1 MRTLKKSLCLVL
13 AVVMMFSLCVFGV
26 SADTSFSDYSDIEY
40 IKAVDLLT
48 SLGVVTGYEDGSFD
62 PDGTLTRAE
71 GCAIITRLMKMDD
84 DLSGDAGFTDT
95 VGHWAEGYI
104 GYCVTQDIV
113 VGYGDGTFGPDD
125 TLTGY
130 AFMKMLLTAC
140 GYNAEEEGMTGTT
153 WTIGTATLAKDQ
165 DLTDDIS
172 GVSYNDGVSRD
183 VACQLAYNAAVK
195 VDMRKWKSTS
205 GSTIVVAGD
214 VSVVIADSGEY
225 YSKEDFMDEDNDDWW
240 HIITYTW
247 EADTDDTTDDFG
259 RPATKYYNIADVNID
274 ITVSESADVILTG
287 RNSTSAI
294 ASALSGYKFNLSVY
308 DSDSDSYTTKS
319 YSINNS
325 TDRNGT
331 IILDYYWLNG
341 AEQDAESL
349 SASGDTL
356 AEVIESL
363 GTNQNGSVIEFF
375 ANDPDNDDV
384 ITDIVV
390 IEYTVGEVT
399 KASTSGTVTSYTVKP
414 AGGGASVSNKEYD
427 SDDPDSAT
435 AKVAGSIAKDDI
447 VTYVLAE
454 GGLDGGEEVL
464 YIYATSS
471 VEGYYSAYST
481 GNNARVTVDDTSY
494 PIGRGVYYTDSEKI
508 SAENTDGYEAIF
520 GENDNDLTLYLDQYG
535 NAVWSDGDTSTN
547 SSASNYVFV
556 IETEESTSWGESEY
570 EVRYVTQEG
579 TRATVYADS
588 DSSYVLA
595 DGEVNQWLKRSTN
608 SDSSGY
614 YDFDTVSNS
623 YSTITGTLNN
633 SRLRSSQSTII
644 SNDDIIESDINDTDV
659 TSAKAD
665 SNTVFILRTKTST
678 YKVYSGLSKL
688 PTYTNL
694 GDEVLAYALIKNSS
708 GYAVA
713 VYVDLRDYST
723 TGDDDDDIIFLL
735 TRTGTEGSGYD
746 SSVGETYYT
755 YNVVMNG
762 VKTTVYSEDD
772 DLALGSRTLVT
783 YSEDGST
790 GWITDFTEVDY
801 SDDSTDTKYG
811 KFEIADNTDI
821 DFSDPTLSFTTTDGD
836 EESITLTDGCEV
848 YYLYGNGNTF
858 VSCDDGYD
866 LTGTTRDGAT
876 TQLFVIY
883 KSSSNHTAETVYL
896 WSSSALK

>member
-40 IKAVDLLT
+40 TKAVDLLT

-84 DLSGDAGFTDT
+84 DLSGSAGFTDT

-195 VDMRKWKSTS
+195 VNMRKWKSTS
-205 GSTIVVAGD
+205 GSTSVVAGD

-225 YSKEDFMDEDNDDWW
+225 YSKEDFMDDENDDWW

-247 EADTDDTTDDFG
+247 NADTRETTDDFG
-259 RPATKYYNIADVNID
+259 RPATEYYNIDDVDID

-287 RNSTSAI
+287 RNNASPI
-294 ASALSGYKFNLSVY
+294 ASALSGYKFKLY
-308 DSDSDSYTTKS
+308 DAETDKTNI

-325 TDRNGT
+325 TDRTGT
-331 IILDYYWLNG
+331 IILDFYYING
-341 AEQDAESL
+341 VEQDAESL
-349 SASGDTL
+349 SSSSDTL
-356 AEVIESL
+356 AEVIEAL

-414 AGGGASVSNKEYD
+414 AGGGASVSNMEYD

-435 AKVAGSIAKDDI
+435 VKVSGSIAKDDI
-447 VTYVLAE
+447 VTYVVAE
-454 GGLDGGEEVL
+454 GGDEDVL

-471 VEGYYSAYST
+471 VEGYYSSYST
-481 GNNARVTVDDTSY
+481 GNNARVTVDGTSY
-494 PIGRGVYYTDSEKI
+494 PIGRGVYYTDDVKI
-508 SAENTDGYEAIF
+508 SNENGDGYEAIF

-579 TRATVYADS
+579 TRATVYADD
-588 DSSYVLA
+588 DSSDVLQ
-595 DGEVNQWLKRSTN
+595 DGEVNQWLKRSNN

-614 YDFDTVSNS
+614 YDFDTVSSS
-623 YSTITGTLNN
+623 YSTIAGTLNN
-633 SRLRSSQSTII
+633 NRLRSSQSTII
-644 SNDDIIESDINDTDV
+644 SSGDITASDINDDDV

-694 GDEVLAYALIKNSS
+694 GDEVLAYALIRNSS

-735 TRTGTEGSGYD
+735 TRSGTEGSGYD

-755 YNVVMNG
+755 YDVVLNG
-762 VKTTVYSEDD
+762 AKTTVYSEDD

-790 GWITDFTEVDY
+790 GWITDFTEVEY

-811 KFEIADNTDI
+811 KFEIADGTDI
-821 DFSDPTLSFTTTDGD
+821 DFSDPTLSFITTDGD

-883 KSSSNHTAETVYL
+883 KSSSNHTVETVYL